1 MTYNNLFKLLHL
13 GKYER
18 HLPLIGV
25 WRNWLAH
32 LPDTEGVSGSNPDT
46 PTNYFYM
53 YKILLCLLL
62 AFTTNYGY
70 SQLKYNQI
78 DIEIGLSS
86 SIDEPHI
93 NMLYV
98 GGTIYNAYLEFQTN
112 AFTKG
117 MGYNNIIDMKAI
129 NVGAAF
135 PMYQTNKFSYII
147 TPKIGIWTTN
157 PNTYFCGGLNFSV
170 VYKFIRI
177 SLLTTFVRSE
187 QFIGIGLGV
196 SL

>member
-1 MTYNNLFKLLHL
+1 MVLKLLSPI
-13 GKYER
+13 K
-18 HLPLIGV
+18 IGV
-25 WRNWLAH
+25 WRKWLAH
-32 LPDTEGVSGSNPDT
+32 LADTEEVLGSNPST
-46 PTNYFYM
+46 PTNHFYM

-86 SIDEPHI
+86 SSINEPHI

-98 GGTIYNAYLEFQTN
+98 GGTIYNVYLEFQTN
-112 AFTKG
+112 AFTKR
-117 MGYNNIIDMKAI
+117 MECNNLIDMKAI

-135 PMYQTNKFSYII
+135 SMYQTNKFAYII
-147 TPKIGIWTTN
+147 TPKVGIWTTN

-170 VYKFIRI
+170 VYKFIRM

>member
-1 MTYNNLFKLLHL
+1 MTYSNLFKLLHL

-32 LPDTEGVSGSNPDT
+32 LPDTEGVSGSNPDI
-46 PTNYFYM
+46 P
-53 YKILLCLLL
+53 
-62 AFTTNYGY
+62 TNYGY

-86 SIDEPHI
+86 SIDESHI

-117 MGYNNIIDMKAI
+117 MG
-129 NVGAAF
+129 
-135 PMYQTNKFSYII
+135 
-147 TPKIGIWTTN
+147 
-157 PNTYFCGGLNFSV
+157 
-170 VYKFIRI
+170 
-177 SLLTTFVRSE
+177 
-187 QFIGIGLGV
+187 
-196 SL
+196 

>member
-1 MTYNNLFKLLHL
+1 MIVIVVLKLLSPI
-13 GKYER
+13 K
-18 HLPLIGV
+18 IGV
-25 WRNWLAH
+25 WRKWLAH
-32 LPDTEGVSGSNPDT
+32 LADTEEVLGSNPST

-70 SQLKYNQI
+70 SQLKYNQVG
-78 DIEIGLSS
+78 IEIGLSG
-86 SIDEPHI
+86 SIDKPHI

-98 GGTIYNAYLEFQTN
+98 GGTIYNMYLEFQTN
-112 AFTKG
+112 TFTKG
-117 MGYNNIIDMKAI
+117 MGYNNLIDMKAI
-129 NVGAAF
+129 NVGAVL
-135 PMYQTNKFSYII
+135 PMYQTDKFAYII
-147 TPKIGIWTTN
+147 TPKIGIWATN

-170 VYKFIRI
+170 VYKFVRM
-177 SLLTTFVRSE
+177 SLLTTFVKSE

>member
-1 MTYNNLFKLLHL
+1 
-13 GKYER
+13 
-18 HLPLIGV
+18 
-25 WRNWLAH
+25 
-32 LPDTEGVSGSNPDT
+32 
-46 PTNYFYM
+46 M

-117 MGYNNIIDMKAI
+117 MGCNNLIDMKAI

-135 PMYQTNKFSYII
+135 PMYQTNKFAYII
-147 TPKIGIWTTN
+147 TPKVGIWTTN
-157 PNTYFCGGLNFSV
+157 PNTYFCGGLNFSL
-170 VYKFIRI
+170 VYKFIRM

-196 SL
+196 SLYKSNWGMV